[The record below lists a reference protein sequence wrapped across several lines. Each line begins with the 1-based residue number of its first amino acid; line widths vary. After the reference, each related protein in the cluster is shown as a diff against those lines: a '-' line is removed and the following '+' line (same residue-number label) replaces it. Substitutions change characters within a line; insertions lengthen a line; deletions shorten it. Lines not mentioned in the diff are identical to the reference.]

1 MKNDKKMAAALRV
14 ALRQNSLFPL
24 DSNLFMKSAAWLPR
38 VVNVGLYNN
47 PAS

>member
-1 MKNDKKMAAALRV
+1 MKNDKKMAVALRM
-14 ALRQNSLFPL
+14 ALRQNSLLPV
-24 DSNLFMKSAAWLPR
+24 DSNPVMKSAAWLPR

>member
-1 MKNDKKMAAALRV
+1 MKNDKKMAAALR
-14 ALRQNSLFPL
+14 QNSLFTL
-24 DSNLFMKSAAWLPR
+24 DSNLFMKSVAWLPR